1 MRKIVF
7 FALLSFCFSE
17 TYAQGI
23 ADALRYSSE
32 GVNGT
37 ARFTAMSGAFGAL
50 GGDLSA
56 ININPAG
63 SSVLLTSMATLSLSV
78 ENTQN
83 QANYF
88 NTQTQNKVSDF
99 NFNQAGIVFVF
110 DSYDESSLFKKFVFG
125 INYQVTN
132 NFENTFFASGRS
144 NMSIDQYFLGYA
156 NGVPLDLLQ
165 TQQGESVSSLYR
177 FLGQNYGFGHQQ
189 AFLGYQGYIFDPV
202 NPDNL
207 NNTAYTSNIAPGTF
221 DQDYAYYGSGFNS
234 KYNVNVSTQVGDD
247 WYFGMNFNSYLI
259 DYRETTQFLENNN
272 NQGSLVNRVFF
283 ENTLAVLG
291 SGFSAQ
297 FGVITKAVDNMR
309 FGLAYD
315 TPTWFRI
322 SEETIQYL
330 ETRRLEDGVNV
341 TQVVRPNVINIYE
354 DYRLRSPGKLT
365 ASAAYL
371 FGASGLLSLD
381 YSYRDFSNM
390 QFRPAGDPFFNDQN
404 MLIDERMSAVNTVRV
419 GGEYRWRQLRF
430 RGGFQYEE
438 SPFRNKELMSDLTG
452 FSLGLGYNLGSANI
466 DFAYMRTEQKRDH
479 ELLGGA
485 FTNTANINAVND
497 VFLLTL
503 GFSL

>member
-7 FALLSFCFSE
+7 FALLLICSTTS
-17 TYAQGI
+17 YAQGI
-23 ADALRYSSE
+23 ADALRYSTE
-32 GVNGT
+32 GVQGT

-63 SSVLLTSMATLSLSV
+63 SSVLLTSMATMSLSV
-78 ENTQN
+78 EKTQN
-83 QANYF
+83 DASYF
-88 NTQTQNKVSDF
+88 NTQLQHKSSDF
-99 NFNQAGIVFVF
+99 SFNQAGIVFVF

-132 NFENTFFASGRS
+132 NFDNTFYASGRS
-144 NMSIDQYFLGYA
+144 NTSIDRYFLGYA

-165 TQQGESVSSLYR
+165 TQQGESISSLYR

-189 AFLGYQGYIFDPV
+189 AFLGYQGFIFDPV
-202 NPDNL
+202 DPDNL
-207 NNTAYTSNIAPGTF
+207 NNTAYVSNIAPGNF

-234 KYNVNVSTQVGDD
+234 KYNVNVSTQVGED
-247 WYFGMNFNSYLI
+247 WYFGINFNSYLI

-272 NQGSLVNRVFF
+272 NQGSIVNRVFF

-297 FGVITKAVDNMR
+297 FGVITKAVENMR

-330 ETRRLEDGVNV
+330 ETRRIEDGANI

-365 ASAAYL
+365 ASAAYI
-371 FGASGLLSLD
+371 FGSSGLLSLD
-381 YSYRDFSNM
+381 YSYRDFSNL
-390 QFRPAGDPFFNDQN
+390 QFRPAGDPFFNNQN
-404 MLIDERMSAVNTVRV
+404 ILIDERMTAVNTIRM
-419 GGEYRWRQLRF
+419 GGEYRWNQWRF
-430 RGGFQYEE
+430 RGGLQYEE
-438 SPFRNKELMSDLTG
+438 SPFSNKDLMSDLTG
-452 FSLGLGYNLGSANI
+452 FSLGLGFNFGSANI
-466 DFAYMRTEQKRDH
+466 DFAYMRTQQKRDH

-485 FTNTANINAVND
+485 FTNAATIDAVND

-503 GFSL
+503 GFTL